1 MSFEFI
7 SISTRE
13 RARHVFLSRAI
24 TVIKSRSCITTF
36 LAVEVLFHFDRSMQ
50 LHSSLRKVFLPRVF
64 CPVFLVDSLRS
75 LSTRREGKKPSP
87 LFAREKFNSFPT
99 RSFVEYSPRFPRDSF
114 SFLPSLRFSFIL
126 FSSIDQASNC
136 CWCETRKFL
145 DDRLTARVIFRF
157 FIPYDFEFLFF
168 FFVNFISRKKKKKIE
183 QSNRTCEIL
192 ETIFFGDEKIS
203 PRIFFYSST
212 RERFS
217 AFEEKKRKASGLF
230 LNHEFQIYTRYKY
243 PHRKNTYI
251 SMEEVHD

>member
-168 FFVNFISRKKKKKIE
+168 FFCQFHLEKKEKKNRAIKQNVWNTRDHFFRGWKDLPSNLFLFVNSRK
-183 QSNRTCEIL
+183 IL
-192 ETIFFGDEKIS
+192 CL
-203 PRIFFYSST
+203 R
-212 RERFS
+212 R
-217 AFEEKKRKASGLF
+217 EEKKGERLVFKPRIPNL
-230 LNHEFQIYTRYKY
+230 YK
-243 PHRKNTYI
+243 I
-251 SMEEVHD
+251 